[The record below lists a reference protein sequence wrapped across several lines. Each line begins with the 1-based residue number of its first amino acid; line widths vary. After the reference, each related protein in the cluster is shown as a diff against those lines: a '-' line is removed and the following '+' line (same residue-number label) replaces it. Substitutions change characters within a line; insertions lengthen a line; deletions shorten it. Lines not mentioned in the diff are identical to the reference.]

1 MEGRGKTSDVYKRT
15 VSCDHISL
23 CDLCDR
29 SRLTEMDSD
38 VAVVGARPLTFPE
51 ILFAM
56 AGPFLIVCV
65 RAWFTLGIE
74 YQLLKG
80 IVRSATQLFLAGFVL
95 LSFIFSQNSPLVTFG
110 YLSMMA
116 LIASVEVTARQIR
129 TYSSHFRDAFI
140 TIVFSGGLVGLYGSL
155 IVFVPEPWYNSKIV
169 VPTAGMLLGNS
180 ISGPSISVGRLFS
193 EVTEKTHEG
202 TLLALSL

>member
-1 MEGRGKTSDVYKRT
+1 
-15 VSCDHISL
+15 
-23 CDLCDR
+23 
-29 SRLTEMDSD
+29 MDSD

-65 RAWFTLGIE
+65 SAWFTLGIE